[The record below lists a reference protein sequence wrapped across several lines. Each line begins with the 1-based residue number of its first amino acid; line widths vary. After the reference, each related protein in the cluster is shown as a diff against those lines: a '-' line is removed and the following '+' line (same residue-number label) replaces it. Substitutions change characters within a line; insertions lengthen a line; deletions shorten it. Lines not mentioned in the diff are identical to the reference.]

1 MINYS
6 HIDAVLEVIGTI
18 AFASSGAIVG
28 IRKQMDIF
36 GVIVLAVVTALGGGC
51 TRDIIL
57 GIMPPNMFMNSTYA
71 IQSVICAIIL
81 FMIFYFIKDFATS
94 EFLKKY
100 EEVMIVLDAIGLGAF
115 TVTGI
120 NTAMMLGY
128 TDKKFLLIFVGM
140 VTGIGGGIIRDIFS
154 DSVPFVFKEQI
165 YAVASFI
172 GAVFYIMFKDI
183 LNPDILMILTAI
195 IVFVVRMVSVHKNLQ
210 LPKINIDS
218 M

>member
-1 MINYS
+1 MIDYS
-6 HIDAVLEVIGTI
+6 HIDAVLEIIGTI

-28 IRKQMDIF
+28 IRKEMDIF

-51 TRDIIL
+51 IRDIIL
-57 GIMPPNMFMNSTYA
+57 GNIPPSMFMNSTYA
-71 IQSVICAIIL
+71 IQSVLCAIIL
-81 FMIFYFIKDFATS
+81 FVIFYSIKGFATS
-94 EFLKKY
+94 KFLKKY
-100 EEVMIVLDAIGLGAF
+100 EEIMIVLDAIGLGAF

-120 NTAMMLGY
+120 NTAVTMGY

-172 GAVFYIMFKDI
+172 GAVFYIVFKGI
-183 LNPDILMILTAI
+183 LNPDILMVLTAV
-195 IVFVVRMVSVHKNLQ
+195 IVFVVRMVAVHKNLQ
-210 LPKINIDS
+210 LPKINFE
-218 M
+218 

>member
-115 TVTGI
+115 TVTGM

-140 VTGIGGGIIRDIFS
+140 VTGIGGGIIIDIFS